1 MQPQC
6 NHAAK
11 RPAAEDLAM
20 DVISSWTGAR
30 ADALRRALRMTN
42 EDFAERLGVAVR
54 TVAYWRARPGSIPQP
69 VMQEALDTALAQAP
83 ERVQAQFWII
93 LAEREREKAS
103 LQPRLATDPL
113 TPASAELTCDP
124 VRPEAPW
131 LSGEVPF
138 DISAWGA
145 RLVTPGDLA
154 RVRGVRAHLKAIDN
168 AHGGGTALPLATMY
182 LRSELFPLLDGCAQD
197 AHSQSLIEAVAEF
210 ELDVGWMAYDAG
222 QQDVAERF
230 FISALRRARAV
241 GNRLLEGR
249 ILASMSHQA
258 IHLRRVQGAI
268 ELAQAAR
275 SVTAHVATPRALAM
289 EAAMEACSYAAAG
302 DARQSHRA
310 LDDAANAVTL
320 IRAGGLPDPEWL
332 DFDEGGFWG
341 HAARTYRD
349 LGELRQ
355 AEDAAQKS
363 VALCL
368 PSHSRTRAQRSTILA
383 TAHLRKGELEA
394 AIDAG
399 EQVIHEAWSLQSGH
413 VFGEIRELAAAVAPF
428 KTRVAGEFLHQA
440 HELLAARGQL
450 AAGH

>member
-1 MQPQC
+1 M
-6 NHAAK
+6 
-11 RPAAEDLAM
+11 
-20 DVISSWTGAR
+20 
-30 ADALRRALRMTN
+30 
-42 EDFAERLGVAVR
+42 
-54 TVAYWRARPGSIPQP
+54 
-69 VMQEALDTALAQAP
+69 
-83 ERVQAQFWII
+83 
-93 LAEREREKAS
+93 
-103 LQPRLATDPL
+103 
-113 TPASAELTCDP
+113 PASAELTCDP
-124 VRPEAPW
+124 ARPEALWP
-131 LSGEVPF
+131 SSEVPPPGP
-138 DISAWGA
+138 SARGA
-145 RLVTPGDLA
+145 SLVTPGDLV

-168 AHGGGTALPLATMY
+168 AHGGGTALPMATMY
-182 LRSELFPLLDGCAQD
+182 LRSEIFPLLDGCAQD
-197 AHSQSLIEAVAEF
+197 ANAQSLIEAVAEY

-222 QQDVAERF
+222 QHDVAERYF
-230 FISALRRARAV
+230 VSALRRARAA
-241 GNRLLEGR
+241 GNCLLEGR

-275 SVTAHVATPRALAM
+275 RVTAHIATPRAVAM

-302 DARQSHRA
+302 DVRQSHRA
-310 LDDAANAVTL
+310 LDDTANAVTL
-320 IRAGGLPDPEWL
+320 ISTGGQPDPEWL

-383 TAHLRKGELEA
+383 TAHLREGELEA

-413 VFGEIRELAAAVAPF
+413 VFGEIRQLAAAIAPF
-428 KTRVAGEFLHQA
+428 KTRVADEFLHQA